1 MSNFGIRIKTLCLE
15 KGIAQKDLA
24 EKIGVSRQSLYLWI
38 KGERT
43 PDKENIQKLAEFFN
57 VSPESISGTN
67 DNISLDDKTV
77 AHSYLTKQTC
87 RVLS

>member
-24 EKIGVSRQSLYLWI
+24 ERIGVSRQSLYLWI

-57 VSPESISGTN
+57 VYPESISGTN

-77 AHSYLTKQTC
+77 SSFVSDQL
-87 RVLS
+87 

>member
-24 EKIGVSRQSLYLWI
+24 ERIGVSRQSLYLWI

-57 VSPESISGTN
+57 VSPESILSPKHSG
-67 DNISLDDKTV
+67 
-77 AHSYLTKQTC
+77 YLINPILFT
-87 RVLS
+87 SFDPD